1 MSNLASLMVSRY
13 NTWGS
18 DKTLAVTGGC
28 GFSEPTMMVVPLEV
42 SMVMV
47 PCSSPFTCPLGE
59 RGRQCEDTPPML
71 DKGTTT
77 SSPGAPDPEAR
88 TVILNGGI
96 VIAG

>member
-1 MSNLASLMVSRY
+1 
-13 NTWGS
+13 
-18 DKTLAVTGGC
+18 
-28 GFSEPTMMVVPLEV
+28 
-42 SMVMV
+42 
-47 PCSSPFTCPLGE
+47 
-59 RGRQCEDTPPML
+59 ML